1 MALQRRWLPWLYC
14 CHALRSW
21 QYNATSPLFKR
32 TTWEGRE
39 FRSFKQGVRGR
50 VARRRCMSMRD
61 DQPWQEFLWTKMEQ
75 MREGLCCDVVLCGR
89 GRVYEYEGWHATSVQ
104 HNNNRGREN
113 SFVRVSMN
121 ENETCCDLVDQLW
134 KIEFVTVAI
143 FFVYIGCQVVD

>member
-1 MALQRRWLPWLYC
+1 MSLENERGKCQLPSC
-14 CHALRSW
+14 ENRMSIKVAMIMVAMVIIARHSGRD
-21 QYNATSPLFKR
+21 TSAVFNT
-32 TTWEGRE
+32 TTWWEGERE
-39 FRSFKQGVRGR
+39 R
-50 VARRRCMSMRD
+50 V
-61 DQPWQEFLWTKMEQ
+61 WFLQTGCDVVVWFLQT
-75 MREGLCCDVVLCGR
+75 GCDVVLPGR